1 MMMIKFKKENET
13 KQISRKKESK
23 QNQKKYTQTLRHITF
38 HIQKPIK
45 TKSEK
50 QLYTFPYKEKTYKV
64 EKYIKHCA
72 KKIKSSKMPLS
83 SFCVGH
89 LLLSNGGYV

>member
-1 MMMIKFKKENET
+1 MMMIKFKKKQNET

-23 QNQKKYTQTLRHITF
+23 QNHQKYTQTLRHITL

-50 QLYTFPYKEKTYKV
+50 QLYTFPYKEKTFKV

-72 KKIKSSKMPLS
+72 KK
-83 SFCVGH
+83 
-89 LLLSNGGYV
+89 